1 MVTMGQVAARAGVSQ
16 ATVSLVLGGSP
27 DRLKISPQTQERVLD
42 VARELGYRRNLL
54 ARAMV
59 TGKSRIIG
67 VVTTVQA
74 GENIIKMLAGAME
87 AANDHDYLLKVIHL
101 SESGIDDATITRCLE
116 WRLAGAMVVGLME
129 GSQIRLQEEFRRAG
143 IPLALIDNAPL
154 PEWGVRF
161 ISDDAHGIR
170 QVVSHLVALGHRR
183 IAFLGGRAS
192 VLSDWRE
199 SSFRAALADAGL
211 TVPAHW
217 VRNTSWSDQEII
229 AEAAHGVLRQ
239 DRPTA
244 IVCSADAI
252 AMVVLRVARSLGL
265 RLPTDLSVA
274 GYSNA
279 ALSAYAD
286 PPLTTVN
293 QPFSAL
299 GHAAVMHL
307 IHCSENVDSGMDPRP
322 ERLFPT
328 QLLERASTAPP
339 PQDAVGSDSG
349 SDRLH
354 D

>member
-16 ATVSLVLGGSP
+16 ATVSLVLGGSA
-27 DRLKISPQTQERVLD
+27 DRLKISHKTRERVLD
-42 VARELGYRRNLL
+42 VAQELGYRRNLL

-67 VVTTVQA
+67 VVTAVQA

-101 SESGIDDATITRCLE
+101 SENRIDDATITRSLE
-116 WRLAGAMVVGLME
+116 WRLAGAVGMGLME
-129 GSQIRLQEEFRRAG
+129 ESQLQLQKEFHQAQ
-143 IPLALIDNAPL
+143 IPLALIDNALL
-154 PEWGVRF
+154 PEWGMRF

-170 QVVSHLVALGHRR
+170 QVVSHLVALGHLR
-183 IAFLGGRAS
+183 IAFLGGRSS
-192 VLSDWRE
+192 VLSNLRE

-211 TVPAHW
+211 SLPAHW
-217 VRNTSWSDQEII
+217 VKNTSWSNQEII
-229 AEAAHGVLRQ
+229 TEGVRAVLRE

-265 RLPTDLSVA
+265 RLPADLSVT

-286 PPLTTVN
+286 PPLTTVD
-293 QPFSAL
+293 QPFHSL

-307 IHCSENVDSGMDPRP
+307 IHCAESEDLSIGPRP
-322 ERLFPT
+322 EMLFPT
-328 QLLERASTAPP
+328 QLLVRGSTAPP
-339 PQDAVGSDSG
+339 QQDSLVQP
-349 SDRLH
+349 
-354 D
+354 

>member
-16 ATVSLVLGGSP
+16 ATVSLVLGGSA
-27 DRLKISPQTQERVLD
+27 DRLKISQQTRDRVLD

-87 AANDHDYLLKVIHL
+87 AANDNDYLLKVMHL
-101 SESGIDDATITRCLE
+101 SESGIDNATITRCME
-116 WRLAGAMVVGLME
+116 WRLAGAMVVGLTE
-129 GSQIRLQEEFRRAG
+129 GPQIRLQEEFRRAQ

-183 IAFLGGRAS
+183 IAFLGGRTS

-211 TVPAHW
+211 TVPPHW
-217 VRNTSWSDQEII
+217 VRSTSWYDQGIM
-229 AEAAHGVLRQ
+229 AEAAQAVLRE

-244 IVCSADAI
+244 IVCSADSI
-252 AMVVLRVARSLGL
+252 AMVVLRIARSLGL
-265 RLPTDLSVA
+265 RLPTDLSVT

-286 PPLTTVN
+286 PPLTTVD
-293 QPFSAL
+293 QPFQSL

-307 IHCSENVDSGMDPRP
+307 IHCAENEDPGISPRP
-322 ERLFPT
+322 EILFPT
-328 QLLERASTAPP
+328 QLLERGSTAPP
-339 PQDAVGSDSG
+339 PQVES
-349 SDRLH
+349 R
-354 D
+354 

>member
-16 ATVSLVLGGSP
+16 ATVSLVLGGSA
-27 DRLKISPQTQERVLD
+27 DRLKISQQTRERVLD

-67 VVTTVQA
+67 VVTTVEA

-101 SESGIDDATITRCLE
+101 SESGIDDATITRCME
-116 WRLAGAMVVGLME
+116 WRLAGAMAVGLME
-129 GSQIRLQEEFRRAG
+129 GSQIRLQEEFRRAQ

-161 ISDDAHGIR
+161 ISDDADGIR
-170 QVVSHLVALGHRR
+170 QVVSHLVTLGHRR
-183 IAFLGGRAS
+183 IAFLGGRSS

-211 TVPAHW
+211 TLPAHW
-217 VRNTSWSDQEII
+217 VRNTSWSDQEVM
-229 AEAAHGVLRQ
+229 AEGAQAVLRE

-244 IVCSADAI
+244 IVCSADSI

-265 RLPTDLSVA
+265 RLPADLSVT

-286 PPLTTVN
+286 PSLTTVD
-293 QPFSAL
+293 QPFQSL

-307 IHCSENVDSGMDPRP
+307 IHCAENENPGIGSRP

-328 QLLERASTAPP
+328 QLLERGSTAPP
-339 PQDAVGSDSG
+339 
-349 SDRLH
+349 
-354 D
+354 

>member
-16 ATVSLVLGGSP
+16 ATVSLVLGGSA
-27 DRLKISPQTQERVLD
+27 DRLKISQQTRERVLD

-59 TGKSRIIG
+59 TGKSHIIG
-67 VVTTVQA
+67 VVTAVQA
-74 GENIIKMLAGAME
+74 GENIIKILAGAME
-87 AANDHDYLLKVIHL
+87 AANDHDYLLKVVHL
-101 SESGIDDATITRCLE
+101 SESGIDEATITRCLE

-129 GSQIRLQEEFRRAG
+129 GSQIRLQEEFRRAQ

-183 IAFLGGRAS
+183 IAFLGGSSS

-211 TVPAHW
+211 TLPAHW
-217 VRNTSWSDQEII
+217 VRNTSWTDQEII
-229 AEAAHGVLRQ
+229 AEGAHAVLRG
-239 DRPTA
+239 DSPTA

-265 RLPTDLSVA
+265 RLPADLSVT

-286 PPLTTVN
+286 PSLTTVD

-307 IHCSENVDSGMDPRP
+307 IQCAESEDLSTGPRP
-322 ERLFPT
+322 ERLLPT
-328 QLLERASTAPP
+328 QLLERGSTAPP
-339 PQDAVGSDSG
+339 PVQRMETPA
-349 SDRLH
+349 LP
-354 D
+354 